1 MRRRTALWFSICSL
15 VCGCAAGLAA
25 PAALASGSPAAPTTT
40 QPSISLLNPGGA
52 SAATTTT
59 PVTTGATSTGSS
71 SSSSGLSTLDELV
84 IGIVAALMF
93 VAIGYFVQRDAR
105 SHLAHN
111 RHADRDPALYG
122 QRAHPGSK
130 APRKPRKPKPAER
143 RRRKRG
149 RAR

>member
-1 MRRRTALWFSICSL
+1 MRRRTAIWFSICSL
-15 VCGCAAGLAA
+15 ACACAAGLTA
-25 PAALASGSPAAPTTT
+25 PAALASGSAAAPTTT
-40 QPSISLLNPGGA
+40 QPSISLLNPGNLG
-52 SAATTTT
+52 AATTTT
-59 PVTTGATSTGSS
+59 QVTTVPTSTSS
-71 SSSSGLSTLDELV
+71 SSGGLSTLDELV

-105 SHLAHN
+105 SHLARA
-111 RHADRDPALYG
+111 RHADRDPVLYG
-122 QRAHPGSK
+122 QRAHAGSK

>member
-15 VCGCAAGLAA
+15 ACACAAGLGA
-25 PAALASGSPAAPTTT
+25 PAALASGSGAAPTTT
-40 QPSISLLNPGGA
+40 TQPGISLLNPGNLG
-52 SAATTTT
+52 AATTTT
-59 PVTTGATSTGSS
+59 PVTTVATGTSS
-71 SSSSGLSTLDELV
+71 SSGGLSTLDELL
-84 IGIVAALMF
+84 IGIVAALLF

-105 SHLAHN
+105 SHLARS